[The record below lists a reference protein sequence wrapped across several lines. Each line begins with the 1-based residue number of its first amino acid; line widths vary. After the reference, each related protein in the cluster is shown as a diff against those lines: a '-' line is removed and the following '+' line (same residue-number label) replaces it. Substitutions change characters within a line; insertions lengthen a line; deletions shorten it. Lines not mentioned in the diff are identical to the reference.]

1 MLAQSCHPNNCRA
14 MVMWRLVLR
23 TTTFARRSRH
33 SAMLLSLVATACTDG
48 LTVPTA
54 GGLALQSLAVGSR
67 YSRVVVRGDT
77 AFSALLD
84 GNFAATS
91 LLTGTELWR
100 RKVTDV
106 RVGELGWANPDVA
119 ASVGDVMVGDRRDV
133 VAIRRRDGTIR
144 WRYDGAAVAAWAEL
158 AIATDGSLV
167 AFAQSRGFATVL
179 DAESG
184 IVRWN
189 RRLLPDDPDTWI
201 TSPVFLGDVL
211 VYLRRRN
218 GAPRHGDA
226 VAFAVRASTG
236 DSLWTLTVDT
246 LARISDYAGQRA
258 VAADGDI
265 ILSLK
270 RGEILRVSTIDG
282 HVKWRADAPEST
294 PADLREMVMSGS
306 ELLASSIVGEGRL
319 QSIDVATGAVNWS
332 IVSPIGS
339 PASPLAI
346 NPDNVAFVALGS
358 QLVVVDRK
366 TRSVRHIGRDDLP
379 IGGETG
385 FLSAPTYAGKLLVV
399 PSPRGLFTFRP
410 AS

>member
-1 MLAQSCHPNNCRA
+1 
-14 MVMWRLVLR
+14 
-23 TTTFARRSRH
+23 
-33 SAMLLSLVATACTDG
+33 
-48 LTVPTA
+48 
-54 GGLALQSLAVGSR
+54 
-67 YSRVVVRGDT
+67 
-77 AFSALLD
+77 
-84 GNFAATS
+84 
-91 LLTGTELWR
+91 
-100 RKVTDV
+100 
-106 RVGELGWANPDVA
+106 
-119 ASVGDVMVGDRRDV
+119 MVGDRRDV

-246 LARISDYAGQRA
+246 LARISDYAGRA
-258 VAADGDI
+258 VAVDGDI

-282 HVKWRADAPEST
+282 RKMAGRCTGKYARRP
-294 PADLREMVMSGS
+294 PQMVMSGT
-306 ELLASSIVGEGRL
+306 AR
-319 QSIDVATGAVNWS
+319 
-332 IVSPIGS
+332 
-339 PASPLAI
+339 
-346 NPDNVAFVALGS
+346 
-358 QLVVVDRK
+358 VVHR
-366 TRSVRHIGRDDLP
+366 R
-379 IGGETG
+379 
-385 FLSAPTYAGKLLVV
+385 
-399 PSPRGLFTFRP
+399 
-410 AS
+410 